1 MTPDVEAFFD
11 DATNTATYVVSD
23 PASKRCAV
31 IDPVLDYDAA
41 SGRTSTNSVASIL
54 RYIRSKEL
62 SLDWIFETHVHADH
76 LTSAPYL
83 REVLGGQVAIGER
96 VTEVQDVFND
106 VFNTRDVDADGSQF
120 DRLLKDG
127 ESIKIGEIEGHV
139 ISTPGHT
146 PACCTYVF
154 GDAAFVGDTMFMP
167 DSGTA
172 RCDFPGGDAALLY
185 DSIKKILA
193 LPAATRLF
201 ICHDYKG
208 QGRDEF
214 EWETTV
220 AAQRENNIHIR
231 DGVSKEEFIEF
242 RNDRDA
248 LLNLPKLILP
258 SIQVNIRAGL
268 FPSPED
274 NDVSYIKIPINKI

>member
-23 PASKRCAV
+23 PASKCCAV

-41 SGRTSTNSVASIL
+41 SGRTSTNSVAALL

-62 SLDWIFETHVHADH
+62 TLDWIFETHVHADH

-106 VFNTRDVDADGSQF
+106 VFNTQDVDADGSQF
-120 DRLLKDG
+120 DLLLKDG

-172 RCDFPGGDAALLY
+172 RCRQRNVYPGR
-185 DSIKKILA
+185 
-193 LPAATRLF
+193 TRN
-201 ICHDYKG
+201 
-208 QGRDEF
+208 
-214 EWETTV
+214 W
-220 AAQRENNIHIR
+220 
-231 DGVSKEEFIEF
+231 F
-242 RNDRDA
+242 RRW
-248 LLNLPKLILP
+248 
-258 SIQVNIRAGL
+258 R
-268 FPSPED
+268 
-274 NDVSYIKIPINKI
+274 